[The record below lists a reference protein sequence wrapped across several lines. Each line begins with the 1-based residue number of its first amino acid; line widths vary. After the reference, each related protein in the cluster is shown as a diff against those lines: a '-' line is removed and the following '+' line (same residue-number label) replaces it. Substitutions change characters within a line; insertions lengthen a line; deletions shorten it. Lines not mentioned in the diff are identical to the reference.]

1 MRKIVLFTTVIL
13 FMICIGTSVFAE
25 DGAYDEEGWKKRFA
39 SPTYGATVAPIT
51 LEYNNSDGKIEE
63 DEIVVPGVD
72 FRIFNGMN
80 VNKRGGFYTGYEVG
94 ATFYVMGKGDDT
106 YEVENPD
113 FSDGARIEDFMCGMV
128 FLLSKY
134 GYRLDL
140 GTKSGGFSIGA
151 SAGIGAVMGGG
162 GLTIKDV
169 DNGSDDTW
177 ASESPSTEAFFG
189 PMIEAGIEGAFRF
202 GQNFRLIGVLGA
214 VASPPMEWDNN
225 VIEGAMSPIR
235 PHIRLGFSQNY

>member
-1 MRKIVLFTTVIL
+1 MRKTVLFTTAIL
-13 FMICIGTSVFAE
+13 FIIGIGSSVFAE
-25 DGAYDEEGWKKRFA
+25 DSAYDVEGWKKRFA
-39 SPTYGATVAPIT
+39 SPTYGVTATPIT
-51 LEYNNSDGKIEE
+51 LEYSNSEGE
-63 DEIVVPGVD
+63 DETEEIVVPGFD

-106 YEVENPD
+106 YEVDNPE
-113 FSDGARIEDFMCGMV
+113 FTKGARIEDFMCGMV

-140 GTKSGGFSIGA
+140 GTKSGGFSIGV

-177 ASESPSTEAFFG
+177 ASESPDSDALFG

-202 GQNFRLIGVLGA
+202 GQNFRLVGVLGA
-214 VASPPMEWDNN
+214 AASPPMEWDSN
-225 VIEGAMSPIR
+225 VIEGEMSPVR
-235 PHIRLGFSQNY
+235 PHLRLGFSQNY